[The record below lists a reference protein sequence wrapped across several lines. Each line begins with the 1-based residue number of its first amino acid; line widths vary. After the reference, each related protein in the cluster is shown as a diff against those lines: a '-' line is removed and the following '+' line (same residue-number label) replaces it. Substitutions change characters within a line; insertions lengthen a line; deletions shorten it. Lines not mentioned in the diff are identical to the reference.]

1 MGKDNVKVFYKG
13 KNHTIMENPKK
24 MIVEDGEFKAGM
36 DPEMVNAIGG
46 SLAGDLLAGGV
57 DCTGGSKTERI
68 LPTQGNYE
76 IDYKPTLR

>member
-1 MGKDNVKVFYKG
+1 MGKNNVKVFYKG
-13 KNHTIMENPKK
+13 QNHTIMENPKK
-24 MIVEDGEFKAGM
+24 IIVEGGEYKAGM
-36 DPEMVNAIGG
+36 EPEMVNAVGEMLNIGP
-46 SLAGDLLAGGV
+46 V